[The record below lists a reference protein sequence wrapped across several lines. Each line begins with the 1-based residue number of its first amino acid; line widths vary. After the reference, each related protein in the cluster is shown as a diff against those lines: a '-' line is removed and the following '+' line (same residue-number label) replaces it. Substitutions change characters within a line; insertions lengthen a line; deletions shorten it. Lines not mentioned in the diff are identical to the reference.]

1 MRLVLAPKVI
11 VVEEDEEILNV
22 FLGLKSS
29 PSLAL
34 QKISHEQR
42 RGGVMSLQSSI
53 LDKLR
58 KTVGDKGL
66 LISPVELAAYSF
78 DGTTECR
85 GLPEAVAFP
94 TTTDQISQ
102 IMLLANDS
110 EIPVTVRGA
119 GTNVSGGSIPMSGG
133 IVLCTTRMNK
143 IIDLDAT
150 NFTVTTEV
158 GVVLNDL
165 NQELVRHNL
174 FFPPDPQSFLA
185 ATIGGCVS
193 ENAGGPYA
201 VKYGVF
207 KHYLLGMTVVLPS
220 GAILTLGGRTMKNV
234 TGYDLSQL
242 LCGSEGTL
250 AVITQVTLRLLS
262 LPPAKQTV
270 LAVFDEVVSAGQAV
284 HQILTSGVLPAKIEL
299 MDNWVIHR
307 IEEITPL
314 GLPLQAEA
322 ILLFELDGMPEAVEK
337 ETREVVDLCRQAGA
351 MEVRPA
357 HDAKEAE
364 NFWTARR
371 SGFSAIFGQSPTVLA
386 EDVTVPPSQIPQ
398 LIDRIRKL
406 ALAYDLT
413 IVILGHAGDGN
424 LHPSILTDKNDP
436 EHYNRAEKAIHEIF
450 AAALE
455 LGGAISGE
463 HGIGLEKRRFLK
475 QAMSPEAIGLLKEIK
490 GIFDPRGILNPG
502 KIWE

>member
-1 MRLVLAPKVI
+1 
-11 VVEEDEEILNV
+11 
-22 FLGLKSS
+22 
-29 PSLAL
+29 
-34 QKISHEQR
+34 
-42 RGGVMSLQSSI
+42 MSLSSSI
-53 LDKLR
+53 LGKLR
-58 KTVGDKGL
+58 KIVGDKGVL
-66 LISPVELAAYSF
+66 TSPVELAAYSF
-78 DGTTECR
+78 DGTTDCR
-85 GLPEAVAFP
+85 GLPEAVVFP
-94 TTTDQISQ
+94 VTTDQVSAIVH
-102 IMLLANDS
+102 LANDD

-119 GTNVSGGSIPMSGG
+119 GTNVSGGSVPMSGG

-143 IIDLDAT
+143 IIDLDTT
-150 NFTVTTEV
+150 NFTVTTQV

-165 NQELVRHNL
+165 NQELAKHNL

-220 GAILTLGGRTMKNV
+220 GSIIALGGKTMKNV
-234 TGYDLSQL
+234 TGYDLPQL

-250 AVITQVTLRLLS
+250 AVITEVTLRLLS
-262 LPPAKQTV
+262 LPEAKQTV
-270 LAVFDEVVSAGQAV
+270 LAVFEEVVTAGHAV
-284 HQILTSGVLPAKIEL
+284 HRILSGGILPAKIEL
-299 MDNWVIHR
+299 MDNWVIRR
-307 IEEITPL
+307 IEEVTPL
-314 GLPLQAEA
+314 GLPLEAEA
-322 ILLFELDGMPEAVEK
+322 ILLFELDGMSEAVKK
-337 ETREVVDLCRQAGA
+337 ETHQVIELCKQAGA

-357 HDAKEAE
+357 RDAMEAE

-371 SGFSAIFGQSPTVLA
+371 AGFSAIFGKSPTVLA
-386 EDVTVPPSQIPQ
+386 EDVTVPPSRMPELINRIKQIG
-398 LIDRIRKL
+398 REH
-406 ALAYDLT
+406 DLT
-413 IVILGHAGDGN
+413 VVMIGHAGDGN

-436 EHYNRAEKAIHEIF
+436 EHYNRAEKAIHDIF

-475 QAMSPEAIGLLKEIK
+475 QAMPPEAISLLKEIK
-490 GIFDPRGILNPG
+490 RVFDPKGILNPG